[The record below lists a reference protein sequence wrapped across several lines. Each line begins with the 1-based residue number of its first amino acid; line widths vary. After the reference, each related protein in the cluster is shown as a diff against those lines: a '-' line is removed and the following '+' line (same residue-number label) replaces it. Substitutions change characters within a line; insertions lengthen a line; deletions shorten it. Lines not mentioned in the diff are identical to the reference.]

1 MESRGAPSRGYER
14 VLSYCNDDACG
25 VVCLHD
31 CVYNTKCD
39 VFGFPVAVNRLN
51 FKKVSTFFILLK
63 DCYVASKAVS

>member
-1 MESRGAPSRGYER
+1 MKVE
-14 VLSYCNDDACG
+14 CN
-25 VVCLHD
+25 V
-31 CVYNTKCD
+31 TKCD

>member
-1 MESRGAPSRGYER
+1 MISKCFFLPQMKVE
-14 VLSYCNDDACG
+14 NI
-25 VVCLHD
+25 H